1 MTQMIQANIDRPAR
15 NAIWQT
21 MVTYTEGQINDDDL
35 WDRLPPKGQEPFIAV
50 MFNVLCSYTWRRLA
64 IHARGRGLSAL

>member
-1 MTQMIQANIDRPAR
+1 MPQMIQANIDRPAR
-15 NAIWQT
+15 DAIWQT
-21 MVTYTEGQINDDDL
+21 MVAYTARQINDDDL

-64 IHARGRGLSAL
+64 IHALRRGPSAL